1 MNIIA
6 LDQKEFA
13 ENVDFSL
20 SLASKGHTLKIT
32 TPSGIVLLISPVA
45 SEVIDPENPEIN
57 IPSPEDFKPDPV
69 GTQAYVTQ
77 ALSEM
82 APGGK
87 LL

>member
-45 SEVIDPENPEIN
+45 SEVRDPENPEILQILRCLAEAPKILWN
-57 IPSPEDFKPDPV
+57 LWPQ
-69 GTQAYVTQ
+69 TQRF
-77 ALSEM
+77 
-82 APGGK
+82 
-87 LL
+87 